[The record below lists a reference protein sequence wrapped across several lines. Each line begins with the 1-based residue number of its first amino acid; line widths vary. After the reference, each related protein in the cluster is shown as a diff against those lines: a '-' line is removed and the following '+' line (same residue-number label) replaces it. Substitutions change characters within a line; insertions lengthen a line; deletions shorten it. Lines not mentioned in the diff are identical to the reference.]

1 FDFIKGSLPKDLMK
15 GMFKKLK
22 QAVKDLFTRWF
33 DEAGGG
39 EFDGSMGAHGVYK
52 YLWNIA
58 KKTMKKFPGMKFSRG
73 GCYRTGDANYHGKHQ
88 AIDISYPAS
97 DNHNSKY
104 FKPANWVFDNFK
116 KQIGYVITQGKIK
129 TRGKFNRLGSNANG
143 WSTWMD
149 HDHYDHLHING
160 MW

>member
-1 FDFIKGSLPKDLMK
+1 
-15 GMFKKLK
+15 
-22 QAVKDLFTRWF
+22 
-33 DEAGGG
+33 
-39 EFDGSMGAHGVYK
+39 VYK

-58 KKTMKKFPGMKFSRG
+58 KKTMKKFPGMKFSPG
-73 GCYRTGDANYHGKHQ
+73 GGYRPGDPNYHGKHQ

-160 MW
+160 MWGPGDISKGKVTGSHKSLLKKAGFKSG